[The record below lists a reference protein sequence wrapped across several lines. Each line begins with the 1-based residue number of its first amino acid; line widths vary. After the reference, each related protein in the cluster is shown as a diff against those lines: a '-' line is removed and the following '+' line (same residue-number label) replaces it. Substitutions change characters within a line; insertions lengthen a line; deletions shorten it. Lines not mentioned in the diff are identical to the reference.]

1 MDIQKPLHSL
11 FIIDVVIV
19 MDVHRGALHRS
30 RFAFMVLHK
39 YPPDLSDSYNKMGS
53 PTFSMQSDTFEFFM
67 ILVIKLG
74 KTFLFLVSHS
84 SSLP

>member
-1 MDIQKPLHSL
+1 
-11 FIIDVVIV
+11 
-19 MDVHRGALHRS
+19 
-30 RFAFMVLHK
+30 MVLHK
-39 YPPDLSDSYNKMGS
+39 YPPDLSNSYHKMGS
-53 PTFSMQSDTFEFFM
+53 PTLFMQSDTFEFFM

>member
-1 MDIQKPLHSL
+1 MWLLSWMSIVELSL
-11 FIIDVVIV
+11 A
-19 MDVHRGALHRS
+19 RTACS

-39 YPPDLSDSYNKMGS
+39 YPPDLSDSYHKMGS

-67 ILVIKLG
+67 ILVFKLG
-74 KTFLFLVSHS
+74 NSFLVLVSHS